1 MSAAAVTA
9 ARRLAQTGEPR
20 RLDWRRRQLTGIREM
35 LTEDADR
42 LTEALEADL
51 GKSPAQSQ
59 LTEMGVVVSEI
70 DHMLKHLESWAAPKR
85 LGVPTFLRPAK
96 ARLRPQPLGVVLIIS
111 PWNYPVQLC
120 LSPLVGALAAGNTAV
135 VKPSEVAPHTSE
147 ALAELLP
154 RHTSPDAVQVVEG
167 GVEETTE
174 LLEQRF
180 DHIIYTGNGHVGR
193 IVMRAAAEHL
203 TPVTLELGGKTPTWF
218 DDDENLEAAARRIAW
233 TKFTNA
239 GQTCVA
245 PDYVLTTHD
254 RVQPLTD
261 ALEKACRQMYG
272 RDPQASADYGRIVDE
287 KHFDRLSAALEEHT
301 APNRAGAGAA
311 VAFGGHHDRE
321 QRYFAPTVVHSPA
334 PRRGPQGL
342 DLTAGPRGD
351 DALMCQE
358 IFGPVLPIVPVESP
372 EDAVELIR
380 SGEKPLA
387 LYVYSDSDETRELFE
402 EETSSGGVVHDAGL
416 IQAGAVTIPF
426 GGVGESGMGAY
437 HGEASFRRFSHYKP
451 VVEKPYT
458 PDTLAFAMPPLGRI
472 KRGLL
477 RKLM

>member
-1 MSAAAVTA
+1 
-9 ARRLAQTGEPR
+9 
-20 RLDWRRRQLTGIREM
+20 M

-180 DHIIYTGNGHVGR
+180 DHI
-193 IVMRAAAEHL
+193 
-203 TPVTLELGGKTPTWF
+203 
-218 DDDENLEAAARRIAW
+218 
-233 TKFTNA
+233 
-239 GQTCVA
+239 
-245 PDYVLTTHD
+245 
-254 RVQPLTD
+254 
-261 ALEKACRQMYG
+261 
-272 RDPQASADYGRIVDE
+272 
-287 KHFDRLSAALEEHT
+287 LS
-301 APNRAGAGAA
+301 
-311 VAFGGHHDRE
+311 
-321 QRYFAPTVVHSPA
+321 
-334 PRRGPQGL
+334 
-342 DLTAGPRGD
+342 
-351 DALMCQE
+351 
-358 IFGPVLPIVPVESP
+358 
-372 EDAVELIR
+372 LI
-380 SGEKPLA
+380 
-387 LYVYSDSDETRELFE
+387 
-402 EETSSGGVVHDAGL
+402 H
-416 IQAGAVTIPF
+416 I
-426 GGVGESGMGAY
+426 
-437 HGEASFRRFSHYKP
+437 
-451 VVEKPYT
+451 
-458 PDTLAFAMPPLGRI
+458 
-472 KRGLL
+472 
-477 RKLM
+477 